1 MADTS
6 AGDCIKP
13 NLQDIASKIIAV
25 AKRRNLQT
33 PEVKSLLNL
42 CNKSHEDGEDDAD
55 TLTAGTCFI
64 CGTIAS

>member
-1 MADTS
+1 MADTT
-6 AGDCIKP
+6 AGDCTKP
-13 NLQDIASKIIAV
+13 NLLDLAPKIIAV
-25 AKRRNLQT
+25 AKRRNLEI

-55 TLTAGTCFI
+55 ALTAGTCFL